1 MEKLHIAHVN
11 RLITDYEE
19 KFQKALTNSAEP
31 RLLTYLKTNLAY
43 LKEIKAKESRGNII
57 AA

>member
-11 RLITDYEE
+11 RLINDYEE
-19 KFQKALTNSAEP
+19 KFQKALTDSAEP
-31 RLLTYLKTNLAY
+31 RLLSYLKTNLAY
-43 LKEIKAKESRGNII
+43 LKEIKAKENRGNTI